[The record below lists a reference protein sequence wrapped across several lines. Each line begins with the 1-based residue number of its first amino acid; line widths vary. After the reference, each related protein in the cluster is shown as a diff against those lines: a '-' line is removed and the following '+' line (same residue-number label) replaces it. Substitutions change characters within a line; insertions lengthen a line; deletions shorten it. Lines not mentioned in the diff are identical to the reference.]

1 MNVSINVVGLGFVG
15 LTTALRFC
23 EKKFSTIFV
32 ENDSKKL
39 QNIKN
44 GIVPFKEPF

>member
-15 LTTALRFC
+15 LTTALGFC
-23 EKKFSTIFV
+23 EKNFQLFL
-32 ENDSKKL
+32 SKMIQK
-39 QNIKN
+39 NYKIKN